1 MKVRK
6 PNDNI
11 EFIQS
16 RLQVCKNKL
25 FVDAFDLEGNY
36 QESLDSEKLKEFH
49 KWLGQAIKYLEQ
61 KK

>member
-6 PNDNI
+6 P
-11 EFIQS
+11 EFLVSSNFVWWIDGRKREFQL
-16 RLQVCKNKL
+16 RREDGVTHVFKL
-25 FVDAFDLEGNY
+25 DFMKKV
-36 QESLDSEKLKEFH
+36 H